1 MGGPPV
7 AGPAPYNNEFLVRKV
22 GSKGALANLD
32 HVLNGSRLEVGYSF
46 VTLQTLGRVAF
57 LDSEGFVIRS
67 SGTAEGSS
75 VPFFAGLLGIE
86 PDFSKQHQTKALA
99 KGSVWRLQHPVPS

>member
-1 MGGPPV
+1 M
-7 AGPAPYNNEFLVRKV
+7 
-22 GSKGALANLD
+22 
-32 HVLNGSRLEVGYSF
+32 EVGYSF
-46 VTLQTLGRVAF
+46 VTLQTFGRVAS
-57 LDSEGFVIRS
+57 LDSEGFLIRS

-99 KGSVWRLQHPVPS
+99 KGSVWRLQHPVPR